1 MLKMFF
7 KLKILFFLF
16 IFQYSI
22 VNAQESINASGGD
35 ALGSGGSTAYSI
47 GQVVYTINT
56 SSSGTSEQGV
66 QHAYEIYSV
75 GIKETEVNIFLS
87 VFPNP
92 TFGNLELNVGNE
104 HLDDLNF
111 VLYDAL
117 GKLIEN
123 KKITKTTETF
133 SMEYLP
139 GATYFLSVRKHNT
152 ELKSFKIIKY

>member
-92 TFGNLELNVGNE
+92 TFEKNLLTNSRVVFGNRSLFPSPTKNE
-104 HLDDLNF
+104 
-111 VLYDAL
+111 
-117 GKLIEN
+117 
-123 KKITKTTETF
+123 
-133 SMEYLP
+133 LP
-139 GATYFLSVRKHNT
+139 GCNT
-152 ELKSFKIIKY
+152 QQ